1 MRRRYGDLVATFDDL
16 ASIAPQEIWEGV
28 VVRPV
33 HGEQVTLALVELA
46 PNSRVPD
53 HHHVNEQSGVLVR
66 GSFRLRVGEKTLEVK
81 PGGTWRILADVP
93 HEVHTGP
100 DGALAI
106 EVWSPPR
113 QDWGQVERLEP
124 RSAGWP

>member
-1 MRRRYGDLVATFDDL
+1 MPSVATFDDI

-33 HGEQVTLALVELA
+33 HGKGVTLALVELA
-46 PNSRVPD
+46 PNSHVPD
-53 HHHVNEQSGVLVR
+53 HRHVNEQSGVLVR
-66 GSFRLRVGEKTLEVK
+66 GSFRLRVGDETREVE

-93 HEVHTGP
+93 HEAHTGP
-100 DGALAI
+100 DGALAL

-113 QDWGQVERLEP
+113 EDWEPVERQEP
-124 RSAGWP
+124 RPPGWP

>member
-1 MRRRYGDLVATFDDL
+1 MPSVATFGDI

-33 HGEQVTLALVELA
+33 HGEGVTLALVELA
-46 PNSRVPD
+46 PNSHVPD
-53 HHHVNEQSGVLVR
+53 HRHVNEQSGVLLR
-66 GSFRLRVGEKTLEVK
+66 GSFRLRVGDETREVE

-93 HEVHTGP
+93 HEAHTGP
-100 DGALAI
+100 DGALAL

-113 QDWGQVERLEP
+113 DDWGPVERQEP
-124 RSAGWP
+124 RPPGWP